1 MPKPPLRPDELTRRI
16 FRGADAVRSGLLT
29 PAQLRS
35 TAWQPLFRGV
45 YADRALTITHRL
57 RCLAVVDF
65 LLPEDGVI
73 AGRSAASLYGAPY
86 EAEGPV
92 EVLTAGRFGPMAGLL
107 VHRGAVPD
115 KDITRRTDGIRVTTP
130 QRTCW
135 DLARWLDLPDAV
147 ALMDVLTTRRVV
159 SSGALVEYANARIGT
174 PGWNRLLKAAKL
186 TDPASRS
193 PLESRLRVR
202 LALANLPA
210 PVLHYV
216 VETGDGPAPS
226 LELAWPQQRVG
237 IVCEPDEAQ
246 RRPRVPVP
254 DDAGWTVLTVTAAR
268 LAEEFDE
275 LVAELRAALRGRRR

>member
-1 MPKPPLRPDELTRRI
+1 MPKPPLRPQELSRRI

-73 AGRSAASLYGAPY
+73 AGRSAACLYGAPY
-86 EAEGPV
+86 EADGLV
-92 EVLTAGRFGPMAGLL
+92 EVLTPGRFGPMAGLL
-107 VHRGAVPD
+107 VHRGTVPD
-115 KDITRRTDGIRVTTP
+115 KDVTRRTDGIRVTTP

-147 ALMDVLTTRRVV
+147 ALIDVLTTRRVV
-159 SSGALVEYANARIGT
+159 STAALAEYASARIGS
-174 PGWNRLLKAAKL
+174 PGWNRLLKVAKL
-186 TDPASRS
+186 ADPAARS

-202 LALANLPA
+202 LALAGLPA

-216 VETGDGPAPS
+216 VEAGDGPAPS

-237 IVCEPDEAQ
+237 VVCDAEEAP
-246 RRPRVPVP
+246 RRVRVPVP
-254 DDAGWTVLTVTAAR
+254 DDADWTVLTVTASR
-268 LAEEFDE
+268 LAEDFDGI
-275 LVAELRAALRGRRR
+275 VAELRTALRRRR